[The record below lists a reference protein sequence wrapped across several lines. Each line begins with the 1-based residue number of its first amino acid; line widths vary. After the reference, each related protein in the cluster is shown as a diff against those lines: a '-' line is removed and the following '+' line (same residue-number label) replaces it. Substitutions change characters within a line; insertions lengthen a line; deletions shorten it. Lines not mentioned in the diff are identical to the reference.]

1 MTIDQYFNYIIP
13 KSCSPDYVKIMP
25 MTQRI
30 ILPILALILFS
41 ACTASPATS
50 IPQPP
55 TEKILP
61 EAIVQQFLTDYQEAP
76 QQLGGYLGE
85 TLRNSTSMEEYSKL
99 LPLDGMIEG
108 FAVQSVAR
116 SGPQSTVT
124 VAIRAGGAE
133 SLILFNLV
141 QQNQNWYINSINT
154 AP

>member
-1 MTIDQYFNYIIP
+1 MNINKIFGYITP
-13 KSCSPDYVKIMP
+13 KCCCPDYVKIMP
-25 MTQRI
+25 MMRRI
-30 ILPILALILFS
+30 ILPMLALILFT
-41 ACTASPATS
+41 ACAAPPDTS
-50 IPQPP
+50 ITQSTP
-55 TEKILP
+55 EKILP

-108 FAVQSVAR
+108 FAVQSVSR

-124 VAIRAGGAE
+124 VAIRAGGVE

-141 QQNQNWYINSINT
+141 QQNQNWYIDSINT

>member
-1 MTIDQYFNYIIP
+1 LDNIP
-13 KSCSPDYVKIMP
+13 LKSCSTDYVKIMP

-30 ILPILALILFS
+30 ILPLIAILIVA
-41 ACTASPATS
+41 ACATPTPTPVATSPA
-50 IPQPP
+50 
-55 TEKILP
+55 EKILP

-85 TLRNSTSMEEYSKL
+85 SLRDSTPVEAYSKL
-99 LPLDGMIEG
+99 LPLDGMVEG
-108 FAVQSVAR
+108 FAVQSVSR

-124 VAIRAGGAE
+124 VAIRAGGSE

-141 QQNQNWYINSINT
+141 QQNQNWYIDSINT

>member
-1 MTIDQYFNYIIP
+1 
-13 KSCSPDYVKIMP
+13 

-30 ILPILALILFS
+30 ILSILALIMFA
-41 ACTASPATS
+41 ACATPPATS
-50 IPQPP
+50 FATPP
-55 TEKILP
+55 AEKILP

-108 FAVQSVAR
+108 FAVQSVSR
-116 SGPQSTVT
+116 SGPQAAVT

-141 QQNQNWYINSINT
+141 QQNQNWYIDSLST